1 MEAPTGNRLTV
12 TMIEPILDDVQ
23 AQDRPLVR
31 DVISVLHAM
40 QNPLKVCKGW
50 AVSLVGTNYE
60 ITGSVDTKAGEWE
73 IFYEDLDLLRQL
85 DYARVGPVSVRG
97 SGAAVSVRVKVTAK
111 SVPVMITQTDI
122 LRVQKRTRWFA

>member
-1 MEAPTGNRLTV
+1 MESPANRLTV
-12 TMIEPILDDVQ
+12 SMADPVLDDVQ

-40 QNPLKVCKGW
+40 QNPLQVCKGW
-50 AVSLVGTNYE
+50 SVGLVGVNYE
-60 ITGSVDTKAGEWE
+60 ITGSIDTKTGEWE

>member
-1 MEAPTGNRLTV
+1 MDAPARVTV
-12 TMIEPILDDVQ
+12 AMPDPALDDVQ

-50 AVSLVGTNYE
+50 TVTLVGVNYE
-60 ITGSVDTKAGEWE
+60 VTGSIDTRTGEWE
-73 IFYEDLDLLRQL
+73 VFYEDLDLLRQL
-85 DYARVGPVSVRG
+85 DYARVGPVSIRG
-97 SGAAVSVRVKVTAK
+97 IASSVSVRVRVTAK

-122 LRVQKRTRWFA
+122 LRVQKRTRWFGA